1 MGPTLSIL
9 RLIKHLDRSL
19 INPIILVPDNAPL
32 LIGFE
37 DLGIEVIR
45 WPKRATF
52 FRNIDILRI
61 VTLVIRRNI
70 DIVHVNSRVIPL
82 AAFAAGISPAKSIWH
97 LREIFSFKPS
107 FNWRMASRLVD
118 FFIFNSEEG
127 SRSLRQ
133 YLPIKRY
140 QVLYNGVDV
149 SPAPIPIP
157 IRNEAKVLM
166 VSNIQPQ
173 KGQDYLLSAF
183 LSLGR
188 EYSNLSLH
196 FVGNC
201 FDEWKYYLNDMKE
214 RIAESGLTDR
224 IFFHGFHP
232 DPCSFVDDSD
242 IVVHTSLEES
252 FGNVIIE
259 AMARGRPVVSFAV
272 GGVGEVITDGL
283 NGYLVDTGDI
293 DALQG
298 RIRGLIR
305 DRTLR
310 ETMGKRAHEE
320 VIRRFQAKQKTDE
333 FMELCRF
340 LTAD

>member
-9 RLIKHLDRSL
+9 RLVKHLDRS
-19 INPIILVPDNAPL
+19 IFTPIILVPDDAPFL
-32 LIGFE
+32 PGYE
-37 DLGIEVIR
+37 DRELEVIR

-61 VTLVIRRNI
+61 AALVIRRNI

-97 LREIFSFKPS
+97 LREIFSSKPS
-107 FNWRMASRLVD
+107 FNWRMASKLVD
-118 FFIFNSEEG
+118 YFIFNSEEG

-133 YLPIKRY
+133 YLPVKRY

-157 IRNEAKVLM
+157 VRDEAKILM

-183 LSLGR
+183 FSLSR
-188 EYSNLSLH
+188 EYPHLSLH
-196 FVGNC
+196 FVGSC
-201 FDEWKYYLNDMKE
+201 FNEWQYYLQDMKK
-214 RIAESGLTDR
+214 RIVDSGLTGR
-224 IFFHGFHP
+224 IIFHGFHP
-232 DPCSFVDDSD
+232 DPGHFVDDSD

-259 AMARGRPVVSFAV
+259 AMSRGRPVVSFAV
-272 GGVGEVITDGL
+272 GGVREIITDGQ
-283 NGYLVDTGDI
+283 NGYLVDKGDI

-298 RIRGLIR
+298 RIRELIR

-310 ETMGKRAHEE
+310 DSMGKRAHHEM
-320 VIRRFQAKQKTDE
+320 VRRFQAKQKADE
-333 FMELCRF
+333 FMKLCN
-340 LTAD
+340 LLITD